1 METLVNLLNEC
12 SFVVKM
18 VLFFLVLFL
27 SLSCFLLLRRSL
39 LVLMGK
45 RHQEAFLEI
54 EEDLLLYISDS
65 VILPSVKRKYQNPI
79 LREHLVKMAF
89 DLNGPEKD
97 RLIELYQGFGFYQKD
112 VHELLYGSKMQKS
125 HALRRA
131 RALGITLKDSEWL
144 ILFKESSAVFR
155 WASMEYLISIKKS
168 KALPWMFSFLTDFR
182 NDRSGM
188 IQHLLCCFAKISRR
202 DVLVIMDYS
211 ESPLVIE
218 QCLRTFSVYPY
229 MKAENSIIAQ
239 LNKDT
244 PEECYI
250 SSVKALGKT
259 VNSRVLEVFFLLK
272 NHKHWV
278 VRMIMA
284 QSLINI
290 NNQKAFDL
298 LEHFAEDANYYV
310 RLSALKSLI
319 KVSYDSKE
327 ILDKIS
333 SDKDHPGNQL
343 LTSLLGVELQKRI
356 LL

>member
-1 METLVNLLNEC
+1 METLVNFLRES
-12 SFVVKM
+12 SFIVQM
-18 VLFFLVLFL
+18 ILFFL
-27 SLSCFLLLRRSL
+27 SLSLFLLLRRSL
-39 LVLMGK
+39 LVLMRK
-45 RHQEAFLEI
+45 RNQKDFLEI

-65 VILPSVKRKYQNPI
+65 VVLPSVKRKYRNPI

-97 RLIELYQGFGFYQKD
+97 RLIELYQEFGFYKED
-112 VHELLYGSKMQKS
+112 THEILYGSKVQKS

-131 RALGITLKDSEWL
+131 RALGIPLEDSEWL

-155 WASMEYLISIKKS
+155 RASMECLISIKKS

-188 IQHLLCCFAKISRR
+188 IQHLLCCFAKISRK
-202 DVLVIMDYS
+202 DVLVILNYS
-211 ESPLVIE
+211 ESPLVVE

-259 VNSRVLEVFFLLK
+259 VNSRVLEVFSLLK
-272 NHKHWV
+272 NHQHWV
-278 VRMIMA
+278 VRMIIA
-284 QSLINI
+284 QSLMNI
-290 NNQKAFDL
+290 NDQKAFNL

-310 RLSALKSLI
+310 RLAALKSLI
-319 KVSYDSKE
+319 KSGYDSKE

-333 SDKDHPGNQL
+333 SEKDHPGNQL
-343 LTSLLGVELQKRI
+343 LVSLLDVELQKRGS
-356 LL
+356 L